1 MQDNHSSGMENIHI
15 NFVTY
20 MASNSPDMTDQNLAK
35 STAAS
40 LADVDELK
48 QCLIDVWNGLEQ
60 SVIEYSIDMRSN
72 RHRIHEKNTPGK
84 YLLGKNHNTEKFTP
98 WNRPWHVGKIPKFA

>member
-1 MQDNHSSGMENIHI
+1 
-15 NFVTY
+15 
-20 MASNSPDMTDQNLAK
+20 MTKIWPK

-40 LADVDELK
+40 LPDVDELK

-72 RHRIHEKNTPGK
+72 RHRIHEKIPPESIFSEKITTR
-84 YLLGKNHNTEKFTP
+84 KNSPREIAHDM
-98 WNRPWHVGKIPKFA
+98 